1 MKRVLKWIIFLI
13 IFLLALRGLS
23 SIIGEG
29 EKRDS
34 IYIMNLKD
42 TIIFSESF
50 IKELRS
56 IEKREDIKS
65 VIIRINS
72 PGGAIGASQEIYQEI
87 ERFKEKTGKKI
98 ICSIENVGASGA
110 YYVSLSCD
118 KTIAL
123 PGSIVG
129 SIGVISV
136 FFTAEELFEKI
147 KLKPF
152 VVKSGKFKDTGTPLR
167 KPTDE
172 DIKYLQGVVN
182 ELFEQFKQDV
192 VRKKPQLADKINEIA
207 DGRVFSG
214 KEAQRLGLID
224 FVGTFSD
231 AITIAKNLSGIE
243 GEPRIIWPQKRKL
256 RILEEIIGGKIS
268 EFIIPLF
275 MLENVQISF

>member
-1 MKRVLKWIIFLI
+1 MKRVLKWVIFLI

-192 VRKKPQLADKINEIA
+192 LRKKPQLADKINEIA

>member
-1 MKRVLKWIIFLI
+1 MKRVLKWVIFLI